1 MFLNSFFRSRLG
13 YSCQNWNLTVGQF
26 QKLDVTYQNLLRR
39 MITGFKCIVDNDGDF
54 WYNLNNEKVHTICCA
69 SNVSNFIRKQQ
80 KDYAGN
86 VCGVC
91 VCVYV
96 CVCVCL
102 YSSTVEAFSVC
113 KMSET
118 YLKAQINDLMLWIL
132 IWVLLPSSFISV
144 SENVIFHLQRRKL
157 QLDTKLERN
166 RYKLTARGSD
176 KKILKIRRLLQTKFF
191 SFESSPWH

>member
-39 MITGFKCIVDNDGDF
+39 MIGGFKCIGDNDGDF
-54 WYNLNNEKVHTICCA
+54 WYNLNIEKVHTICCA

-91 VCVYV
+91 VCV
-96 CVCVCL
+96 CLCVCL
-102 YSSTVEAFSVC
+102 
-113 KMSET
+113 
-118 YLKAQINDLMLWIL
+118 
-132 IWVLLPSSFISV
+132 FIS
-144 SENVIFHLQRRKL
+144 FHRGGFFRLQDVRDILEGADQRSYVVNINLGASAKFL
-157 QLDTKLERN
+157 HLGIWKCHISPPKTK
-166 RYKLTARGSD
+166 TPARHKTGE
-176 KKILKIRRLLQTKFF
+176 KPI
-191 SFESSPWH
+191 